1 MTHPMDSATG
11 QLLNNRIFLESSG
24 EIRKGYPELSIGLF
38 QCDGFSYWMLSILAA
53 MVEWLRC
60 STRIH
65 KVLCSN
71 LSITIRGMTL
81 DKSLTAKLSR
91 MTHS

>member
-1 MTHPMDSATG
+1 
-11 QLLNNRIFLESSG
+11 
-24 EIRKGYPELSIGLF
+24 
-38 QCDGFSYWMLSILAA
+38 

-65 KVLCSN
+65 RVLCSN

-81 DKSLTAKLSR
+81 DKSLTPQLSR
-91 MTHS
+91 MTNSYRTEYIIGQYVGRKGVQIPSSAKIKRR

>member
-1 MTHPMDSATG
+1 
-11 QLLNNRIFLESSG
+11 
-24 EIRKGYPELSIGLF
+24 
-38 QCDGFSYWMLSILAA
+38 MLQYDDDTAA

-71 LSITIRGMTL
+71 LSVSTHEMTL
-81 DKSLTAKLSR
+81 DKSLTARLSR
-91 MTHS
+91 MTHLYRTEYIISQYV